1 MISSEVEMF
10 RATADRKRRERVR
23 DSAFRPHVAGAHD
36 CLRYCPSESPAIAM
50 LRALLFPENGAG
62 FLDSCPRRSDLL
74 CNFLP
79 SRRLSRF
86 ERQSK
91 ETAHFPPLPS
101 CSRGPFPIGLGGRG
115 RRRRPVATTR
125 AMEQPESGVGGDQER
140 RRAPMSLPLRRRR
153 WKEEVGE
160 RGRGG
165 RPNQSRRRGPGE

>member
-1 MISSEVEMF
+1 MF

-115 RRRRPVATTR
+115 RRWRRRPVAATR

-165 RPNQSRRRGPGE
+165 RPNQSRSRRRGPGE